1 VDVPTW
7 VWLATIVAL
16 LLVLA
21 FDLFVVDL
29 HPHQITV
36 GEAARWVVFY
46 VAAAVAFGLGLFLLV
61 SGRYA
66 GEFFAGYITEY
77 SLSVDNLFVFVIIM
91 STFAVPAIYQHKVL
105 LFGILCAL
113 VLRGAF
119 IAAGAAVIAK
129 FHWVFYLFGAFL
141 LYTAWNLAFPR
152 GDEGDDYREN
162 RAIRLA
168 RRLLPVTEDYHGSR
182 ALIRVGGRLWV
193 TPLLVV
199 MIAIGTTDLLFALD
213 SIPAIFGLTKE
224 PYLVFTANAFALM
237 GLRQLFFLLGGLLN
251 RLVYLDKGLSVI
263 LGFIGVKLLFEAL
276 AGSGA
281 HWAPHIG
288 VVQSL
293 VVIVSVLAVTTLA
306 SLLKVRADPSAA
318 KPRAGGAAAPT
329 AAARAD
335 PAGADASRADA
346 SRADASRADA
356 SRADASRA
364 DASRA
369 DASRADASRADASRA
384 DASRA
389 GTALPGGGPAGPGS
403 PGTTNPPGTGQ
414 DAA

>member
-7 VWLATIVAL
+7 VWLATIVGL

-29 HPHQITV
+29 HPHLITV
-36 GEAARWVVFY
+36 REAAKWVVFY
-46 VAAAVAFGLGLFLLV
+46 VAAAAAFGLGLYLIV
-61 SGRYA
+61 GGRYA

-77 SLSVDNLFVFVIIM
+77 SLSVDNLFIFVIIM
-91 STFAVPAIYQHKVL
+91 STFAVPAIHQHKVL

-119 IAAGAAVIAK
+119 IAAGAAVITR
-129 FHWVFYLFGAFL
+129 FQWVFYLFGAFL
-141 LYTAWNLAFPR
+141 LYTAWNLAFQR
-152 GDEGDDYREN
+152 SDEGDEYREN
-162 RAIRLA
+162 RAIRIA
-168 RRLLPVTEDYHGSR
+168 RRLLPVTDEYHGAR
-182 ALIRVGGRLWV
+182 TLVRVNGRRYV

-251 RLVYLDKGLSVI
+251 RLVYLDKGLAVI
-263 LGFIGVKLLFEAL
+263 LGFIGVKLVFEAM
-276 AGSGA
+276 ASSGL

-293 VVIVSVLAVTTLA
+293 SVIISVLAITTIA
-306 SLLKVRADPSAA
+306 SLLKVRADPSAIRPSPA
-318 KPRAGGAAAPT
+318 LRPPAPSSAGAATPGP
-329 AAARAD
+329 D
-335 PAGADASRADA
+335 SNGAS
-346 SRADASRADA
+346 S
-356 SRADASRA
+356 
-364 DASRA
+364 
-369 DASRADASRADASRA
+369 
-384 DASRA
+384 
-389 GTALPGGGPAGPGS
+389 GT
-403 PGTTNPPGTGQ
+403 